1 MPHRIMHVD
10 LGAFF
15 TSVEQAENPQLRGKP
30 VVVGGQPDRRGV
42 VAAASYEARK
52 FGIHS
57 AMPLK
62 TASRLCPHAIFISG
76 DIKKY
81 MDVALKFMAILMD
94 FSPFIEP
101 MGIDEAFL
109 DVTGFESIHGTT
121 RQMGEKI
128 RQRVK
133 KEIGINASVGIAGS
147 KLVAKVASEKAKPDG
162 LLEVPA
168 GKDRE
173 FLSPLPIGE
182 MPGIGK
188 KTEHT
193 LRKLGI
199 DTIGKLAGMPLSTLK
214 IYFGASGILLSRY
227 SKGIDDSKV
236 ELPPEAKSISRETTF
251 DSDTRDIALLEAA
264 LRYLSERV
272 GSKLREKNKRAKCIT
287 LKLRSADFST
297 TTRRRTIGQ
306 ATDADQIIFA
316 TGREL
321 MKRELFIQKQLVRLI
336 GIGVS
341 HLTEAGSQLNML
353 DSTAARLEG
362 LNKAV
367 DKIRRK
373 YGFTSIQTGRT
384 MRLRDIFPED
394 ERGYTLHT
402 PSLSR

>member
-1 MPHRIMHVD
+1 MTRRIMHID
-10 LGAFF
+10 LDAFF
-15 TSVEQAENPQLRGKP
+15 TSVEQAENPELRGKP
-30 VVVGGQPDRRGV
+30 VVVGGKPDHRGV
-42 VAAASYEARK
+42 VAAASYEARA

-62 TASRLCPHAIFISG
+62 TASRLCPRAIFIPG
-76 DIKKY
+76 NIKKY

-109 DVTGFESIHGTT
+109 DVTGFESIHGST
-121 RQMGEKI
+121 RQMAQKI
-128 RQRVK
+128 RQRIK
-133 KEIGINASVGIAGS
+133 NDIGINASAGIAGS
-147 KLVAKVASEKAKPDG
+147 KLVAKVASERAKPDG

-168 GKDRE
+168 GKDKE
-173 FLSPLPIGE
+173 FLSPLPIGK

-188 KTEHT
+188 KTERT
-193 LRKLGI
+193 LRGLGI
-199 DTIGKLAGMPLSTLK
+199 DTIGKLAAMPLSTLK

-251 DSDTRDIALLEAA
+251 DSDTRDIALLEAT

-272 GSKLREKNKRAKCIT
+272 GGKLREKNRKAKCIT

-297 TTRRRTIGQ
+297 TTRRRTIEQ
-306 ATDADQIIFA
+306 ATDADQVIFA

-321 MKRELFIQKQLVRLI
+321 MKRELFIQKQPVRLI

-353 DSTAARLEG
+353 DSTVAKLEG

-394 ERGYTLHT
+394 ERGYSLHT